1 MWEFIL
7 AVVFATQVIGMG
19 LLVRYVALQPQ
30 RKTSIPSWLRWT
42 GQVIGPVGILAG
54 LGPVLGGFWLIGVLG
69 YSSMVVWWFMLVAH
83 RVVSARKDR
92 AHSFLSESRV

>member
-1 MWEFIL
+1 MWEFFL
-7 AVVFATQVIGMG
+7 AVVFVTQVIGMG

-54 LGPVLGGFWLIGVLG
+54 FGPVLGGFWLIGVLG
-69 YSSMVVWWFMLVAH
+69 YSSMFVWWLMLVAH
-83 RVVSARKDR
+83 RLVSAPKDR
-92 AHSFLSESRV
+92 NQSLSV